1 MDPVFKRIS
10 IRKFTDEVVDDEK
23 IRQIIR
29 AGMAAPSSK
38 NQRPWEFYVVRDR
51 TVLEDLSKCSP
62 FGVPIRNARVAIVVC
77 YRNKDL
83 KEPEMVLLDMSC
95 CCENMLIEAAEL
107 GLGSVWISFAP
118 RKQRQEPA
126 EKVMNLPEHLNLF
139 TVLPVGYPM
148 GNLKPLDRFEE
159 ERIHWPEK

>member
-1 MDPVFKRIS
+1 MDPIFKRIS
-10 IRKFTDEVVDDEK
+10 IRRFTDKAVDDEA

-38 NQRPWEFYVVRDR
+38 NQRPWEFYVIRDR
-51 TVLEDLSKCSP
+51 ETLEALAKCSP
-62 FGVPIRNARVAIVVC
+62 FGIPIRNAQVAIAAC

-95 CCENMLIEAAEL
+95 CCENMLLEAAEL

-118 RKQRQEPA
+118 R
-126 EKVMNLPEHLNLF
+126 
-139 TVLPVGYPM
+139 
-148 GNLKPLDRFEE
+148 
-159 ERIHWPEK
+159 